1 MGNLVSKFRPSNTNT
16 EKMSTPPTFTHIS
29 QAQTKFQPP
38 LIAHTNHFLGDVAS
52 SQENDAVAPISAG
65 FYRLEAG
72 KPLVYE
78 YTYHEMKIV
87 VDGEIHVTDGTGQ
100 TVHATKGDVF
110 YFPKGSVI
118 TFSTP
123 NFGLGFFCGQR
134 KEGGA

>member
-1 MGNLVSKFRPSNTNT
+1 
-16 EKMSTPPTFTHIS
+16 MSSTTPPPTFTHYPS
-29 QAQTKFQPP
+29 AQTTFQPP
-38 LIAHTNHFLGDVAS
+38 LIAHTNHFLGDVS
-52 SQENDAVAPISAG
+52 TSEPNDPVAPISAG

-72 KPLVYE
+72 EKLVYE

-87 VDGEIHVTDGTGQ
+87 VDGEIDVMDGSGQ
-100 TVHATKGDVF
+100 TAHAVKGDVF

-123 NFGLGFFCGQR
+123 TFGLGFFCGQR